1 MAEFVQKE
9 MAMRKTA
16 ATALIALFLAV
27 APAGAAFSQ
36 PAERAD
42 ATVAAATVQAQDDN
56 KDDDGGNEG
65 LWGLFG
71 LLGLAG
77 LIPWRKNR
85 GRQNHRGT
93 TDTTGRSTGI

>member
-1 MAEFVQKE
+1 

-16 ATALIALFLAV
+16 ATALIALLLAV
-27 APAGAAFSQ
+27 APAGAAFGP

-42 ATVAAATVQAQDDN
+42 STVAAATVQAQDEHD
-56 KDDDGGNEG
+56 KDDDGGDAG

-85 GRQNHRGT
+85 GRQTHRDTTHTPGRGT
-93 TDTTGRSTGI
+93 GI